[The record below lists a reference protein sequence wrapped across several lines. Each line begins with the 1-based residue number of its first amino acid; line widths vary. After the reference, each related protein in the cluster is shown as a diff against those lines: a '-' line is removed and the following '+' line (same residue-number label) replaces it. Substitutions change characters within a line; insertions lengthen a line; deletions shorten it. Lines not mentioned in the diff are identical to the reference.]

1 MNCKQER
8 ACPAETCGEG
18 GGPYNREVR
27 TRIKAGTV
35 VAALLCAFVP
45 VSPSFIERWYSTG
58 LYPRIQHVLTSI
70 SNLIPFAL
78 FDVLTIGALVLVVGS
93 LVRAVRRARQTRR
106 FSILL
111 STLGNIVFGAAA
123 AYLVF
128 LLVWGFNYRRMPM
141 SERLVV
147 ERAGPTADGVRA
159 LGQRAVQE
167 LNALHSVAHAVDDM
181 PPWRDEA
188 MRGAFDRVQRLLTD
202 AVPAVPGR
210 LKGTIYGPYFR
221 WTSVDGMVDP
231 FALEVMANPD
241 LLPIERPFVAAH
253 EWAHLAGY
261 ADESE
266 ASFVGWLTC
275 LQGDARAKYSGWMF
289 LYWQLSG
296 EVSAADRTQLAAALE
311 SGPRRDIDDI
321 AERLR
326 RGRWPLLQRSS
337 WKVYDQ
343 YLKANRVEA
352 GIRSYGLVVTL
363 IMRAQ
368 FDEEWRPKVKNSV
381 EH

>member
-1 MNCKQER
+1 MVC
-8 ACPAETCGEG
+8 A
-18 GGPYNREVR
+18 
-27 TRIKAGTV
+27 
-35 VAALLCAFVP
+35 VAP

-58 LYPRIQHVLTSI
+58 VYPRIQHVLTPI
-70 SNLIPFAL
+70 SNVIPFAL
-78 FDVLTIGALVLVVGS
+78 FDVLTIGAVVLVIGS
-93 LVRAVRRARQTRR
+93 IVRAVRRARQTRR
-106 FSILL
+106 LSILL
-111 STLGNIVFGAAA
+111 ATLGNIVYGAAV

-128 LLVWGFNYRRMPM
+128 LFVWGFNYRRMSM
-141 SERLVV
+141 GERLVL
-147 ERAGPTADGVRA
+147 ESGRPTAEAVRG
-159 LGQRAVQE
+159 LGQQAVQQ
-167 LNALHSVAHAVDDM
+167 LNALYEAAHAKGDT

-188 MRGAFDRVQRLLTD
+188 MRGAFERAQRFLTD
-202 AVPAVPGR
+202 APPAIPGR
-210 LKGTIYGPYFR
+210 LKGTIYGLYFR

-266 ASFVGWLTC
+266 ANFVGWLTC
-275 LQGDARAKYSGWMF
+275 VQGDARSKYSGWLF

-296 EVSAADRTQLAAALE
+296 EVSAADRMLLASMLE

-321 AERLR
+321 SERLR

-337 WKVYDQ
+337 WQVYDQ

-352 GIRSYGLVVTL
+352 GVRSYGLVVTL
-363 IMRAQ
+363 ILRAQ
-368 FDEEWRPKVKNSV
+368 FDEEWKPRVRSR
-381 EH
+381 

>member
-1 MNCKQER
+1 L
-8 ACPAETCGEG
+8 ATAEAS
-18 GGPYNREVR
+18 YNRGVGKR
-27 TRIKAGTV
+27 VKAGAV
-35 VAALLCAFVP
+35 LAAVICALVP

-58 LYPRIQHVLTSI
+58 LYPRIQHVVTPV
-70 SNLIPFAL
+70 SNVIPFAL
-78 FDVLTIGALVLVVGS
+78 FDLLTVGAVVVVLGS
-93 LVRAVRRARQTRR
+93 IVRAIRNARQARR

-111 STLGNIVFGAAA
+111 ATLGNIVCGAAV

-128 LLVWGFNYRRMPM
+128 LLLWGFNYRRLPM
-141 SERLVV
+141 SERLVM
-147 ERAGPTADGVRA
+147 ADTSPTADSVRA
-159 LGQRAVQE
+159 LGEQAVRE
-167 LNALHSVAHAVDDM
+167 LNALHVAAHAAGDT

-188 MRGAFDRVQRLLTD
+188 LRGAFDRAQRFLT
-202 AVPAVPGR
+202 AAPPAVPGR
-210 LKGTIYGPYFR
+210 LKATIYRPYFR

-231 FALEVMANPD
+231 FALEVMTNPD
-241 LLPIERPFVAAH
+241 LLPIEQPFVAAH

-266 ASFVGWLTC
+266 ANFVGWLTC
-275 LQGDARAKYSGWMF
+275 LQGDARARYSGWMF
-289 LYWQLSG
+289 LYWQLTG
-296 EVSAADRTQLAAALE
+296 EVGAADRRVLAAALE

-337 WKVYDQ
+337 WQVYDQ

-363 IMRAQ
+363 ILRAQ
-368 FDEEWRPKVKNSV
+368 FDESWRPRVKQR
-381 EH
+381 

>member
-1 MNCKQER
+1 MHCKQVR
-8 ACPAETCGEG
+8 SGR
-18 GGPYNREVR
+18 PYNREVR
-27 TRIKAGTV
+27 TRLKAATV
-35 VAALLCAFVP
+35 VVALLGAVVP

-58 LYPRIQHVLTSI
+58 LYPRIQNLLTPV
-70 SNLIPFAL
+70 SNVIPFAL

-93 LVRAVRRARQTRR
+93 LVRAIRRARQARR
-106 FSILL
+106 LSILL
-111 STLGNIVFGAAA
+111 STLGNIIFGAAA

-128 LLVWGFNYRRMPM
+128 LVVWGFNYRRVSMA
-141 SERLVV
+141 ERIVV
-147 ERAGPTADGVRA
+147 GPAAPTADAVRA
-159 LGQRAVQE
+159 LGQRAVME
-167 LNALHSVAHAVDDM
+167 LNALHPAAHAASDT

-188 MRGAFDRVQRLLTD
+188 MRGAFDRVQRLLTGSP
-202 AVPAVPGR
+202 PAVPGR
-210 LKGTIYGPYFR
+210 LKRTIYGPYFR

-296 EVSAADRTQLAAALE
+296 EVSADDRRLLAAALE
-311 SGPRRDIDDI
+311 SGPRRDVDDI
-321 AERLR
+321 SERLR

-337 WKVYDQ
+337 WMVYDQ

-352 GIRSYGLVVTL
+352 GIRSYGLVLTL

-368 FDEEWRPKVKNSV
+368 FDEEWRPTVKVV
-381 EH
+381 EER